1 MSDMPLFFPQTIY
14 SNKKG
19 PVPRVMIAACIQQC
33 SIMTL
38 WSWPLPTRI
47 FSRIFC
53 QKVSSTKMMSL

>member
-19 PVPRVMIAACIQQC
+19 PVPRVMIAPQRY
-33 SIMTL
+33 IMKTL
-38 WSWPLPTRI
+38 RFCLLFTRM

-53 QKVSSTKMMSL
+53 QKVSSTMMMSL